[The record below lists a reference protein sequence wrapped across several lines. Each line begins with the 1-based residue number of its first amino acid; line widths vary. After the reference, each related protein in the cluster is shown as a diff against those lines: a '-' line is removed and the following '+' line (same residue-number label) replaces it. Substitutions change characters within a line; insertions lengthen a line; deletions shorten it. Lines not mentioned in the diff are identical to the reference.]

1 MKIYVTSDTH
11 LNHKKLIE
19 WGRPV
24 DFEERIIQNH
34 NKIEADSVLI
44 HLGDICI
51 GRDEDMHQVLMDAI
65 GHIEHRILVRGNHD
79 KKSNQWYLEHGWNAV
94 AEQLTMKLF
103 GKQVIFSH
111 IPVAYE
117 MWPATD
123 LNVHGHTHG
132 NGHRD
137 RDVAHFLSEG
147 YHREVAM
154 ENTNYQ
160 PILVTEKWL
169 HGKRAR

>member
-11 LNHKKLIE
+11 LNHAKLIE
-19 WGRPV
+19 WGRPA
-24 DFEERIIQNH
+24 DFEERIIQSH
-34 NKIEADSVLI
+34 NKIEADSMLI

-51 GRDEDMHQVLMDAI
+51 GRDGDMHDVLMDAV

-79 KKSNQWYLEHGWNAV
+79 KKSNAWYLEHGWHAV
-94 AEQLTMKLF
+94 AEQLTLNLF
-103 GKQVIFSH
+103 GKRVIFSH
-111 IPVAYE
+111 IPVQYE

-123 LNVHGHTHG
+123 INVHGHTHG

-137 RDVAHFLSEG
+137 KDVAHFLSSS

-160 PILVTEKWL
+160 PILVTEKWIN
-169 HGKRAR
+169 GKHTR